1 MFLFFNPLM
10 AQEDSSANDNVE
22 MVEEGTTDGDSAQV
36 EEDKGCCLGS
46 YTDYPFATLTRIIV
60 ILLSK
65 KAPALETRHY

>member
-36 EEDKGCCLGS
+36 EEVQEPAPVVEEK
-46 YTDYPFATLTRIIV
+46 P
-60 ILLSK
+60 K
-65 KAPALETRHY
+65 KRVRRVKKKTAA